1 VAVGVVV
8 EWGVLARHLYQQTMP
23 TGVRGGEAQLGVV
36 VELGLLMPAY
46 KRAGVVELGYMGLQ
60 EVAVVVAEQT
70 LFIKA
75 PARQAAEGIA
85 AVHLL
90 TPLQILVV
98 AGRETI
104 QTSAP
109 LAVMADRGFAEFGG
123 LNKENKNAIRTNQK
137 HAG

>member
-1 VAVGVVV
+1 
-8 EWGVLARHLYQQTMP
+8 MS
-23 TGVRGGEAQLGVV
+23 
-36 VELGLLMPAY
+36 AY
-46 KRAGVVELGYMGLQ
+46 KMAGVVELGYMGLQ

-75 PARQAAEGIA
+75 PARQAAEGIP

-123 LNKENKNAIRTNQK
+123 LNKENKNAIRTN
-137 HAG
+137 

>member
-1 VAVGVVV
+1 
-8 EWGVLARHLYQQTMP
+8 M
-23 TGVRGGEAQLGVV
+23 
-36 VELGLLMPAY
+36 
-46 KRAGVVELGYMGLQ
+46 AGVVELGYMGLQ

-75 PARQAAEGIA
+75 PARQAAEGIP

-109 LAVMADRGFAEFGG
+109 LAARAGQVFVEFGG
-123 LNKENKNAIRTNQK
+123 LNKENKNEVCTR
-137 HAG
+137 